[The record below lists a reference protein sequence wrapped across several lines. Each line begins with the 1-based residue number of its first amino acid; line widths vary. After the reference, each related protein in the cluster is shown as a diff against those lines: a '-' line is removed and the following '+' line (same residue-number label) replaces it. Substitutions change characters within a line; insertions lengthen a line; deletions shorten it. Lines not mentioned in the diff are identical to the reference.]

1 MRTKSEAR
9 KQAILDAAAEVFQKE
24 GYERASMDEICRHL
38 GYSKATLYNYFP
50 SKEELFF
57 SVVFEATSAQ
67 FHAIHEALDPSME
80 DIEEALLGFG
90 RSLLALVY
98 SPAVQAVLRLVAS
111 EAGRGGLGKQCY
123 EVGAS
128 QSLSLLGAYLERA
141 MERGKLRRADSRTAA
156 LHLLGL
162 LESEWHML
170 FLCQVRESVSPEEIR
185 GSVARALEV
194 FFKAYGPEP
203 VRGASPGLR
212 AGLQLGLGGAE

>member
-9 KQAILDAAAEVFQKE
+9 KQAILDAAAEVFQLE
-24 GYERASMDEICRHL
+24 GYERASMDGICRHL

-57 SVVFEATSAQ
+57 EVVFEATSAQ
-67 FHAIHEALDPSME
+67 FGAIHEALDPGME
-80 DIEEALLGFG
+80 DLGEALRHFG

-98 SPAVQAVLRLVAS
+98 SPPVRAVLRLVAS

-128 QSLSLLGAYLERA
+128 RSLAMLGAYLERA
-141 MERGKLRRADSRTAA
+141 MERGKLRRAEPRIAA

-162 LESEWHML
+162 LESEWNML
-170 FLCQVRESVSPEEIR
+170 FLCRVRESVSPEEISA
-185 GSVARALEV
+185 SVDRAVEV
-194 FFKAYGPEP
+194 FLRAYG
-203 VRGASPGLR
+203 A
-212 AGLQLGLGGAE
+212 